1 MSETSAVP
9 LAAKRA
15 RSEVPQLE
23 VTALAPLRLS
33 AVCSSSDLCE
43 PLCALWLEL
52 EGV

>member
-1 MSETSAVP
+1 MRKMNAVP

-33 AVCSSSDLCE
+33 AVCSSSDLWV
-43 PLCALWLEL
+43 PLRALWLEP
-52 EGV
+52 